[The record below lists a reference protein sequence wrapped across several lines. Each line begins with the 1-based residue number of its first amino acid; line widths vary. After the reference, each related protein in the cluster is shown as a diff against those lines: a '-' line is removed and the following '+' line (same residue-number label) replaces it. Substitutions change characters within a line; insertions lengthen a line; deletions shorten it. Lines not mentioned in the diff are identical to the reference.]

1 MVHSTNLRGTAVQLL
16 YSRLLNLV
24 LNLVHVEAARVY
36 TKFSIRVIA
45 IAITHALF
53 RRMPPRKCVMHHG
66 ARDVHNINWRA

>member
-36 TKFSIRVIA
+36 TKFSIRVI
-45 IAITHALF
+45 TG
-53 RRMPPRKCVMHHG
+53 K
-66 ARDVHNINWRA
+66 